1 MSIEE
6 ILGFVTGAACV
17 WLAVR
22 QNVWTFPVGLA
33 NNVVFLVL
41 FTSTGLYANAGLQV
55 VYLVLGALGWYWWL
69 RGGPDR
75 GGLVVHGTPRA
86 AWVVGLVAAAA
97 CTAAL
102 YAVLT
107 TWTDSTVPF
116 WDALTTSTSLLAQTM
131 LGRKWIGNWWV
142 WIATDVV
149 LVGLYASQG
158 LWLTAALYVGF
169 VGLCVQGLREW
180 SAARRSATEAAPGGP
195 AVPGPAGAGPVPQDA
210 ATVDP
215 VPDDAGSAR

>member
-1 MSIEE
+1 MSVEE

-33 NNVVFLVL
+33 NNVVYLVL
-41 FTSTGLYANAGLQV
+41 FAGTGLYANAGLQV

-69 RGGPDR
+69 RGGPER
-75 GGLVVHGTPRA
+75 GRLVVHGTPRA
-86 AWVVGLVAAAA
+86 AWVVGLLAAAA

-102 YAVLT
+102 VVALT
-107 TWTDSTVPF
+107 AWTDSTVPF

-142 WIATDVV
+142 WLATDVV

-158 LWLTAALYVGF
+158 LWLTAVLYVGLAA
-169 VGLCVQGLREW
+169 LCVQGLREW
-180 SAARRSATEAAPGGP
+180 SAARRATGTESSDDAP
-195 AVPGPAGAGPVPQDA
+195 AVLL
-210 ATVDP
+210 
-215 VPDDAGSAR
+215 PDDAGAAR

>member
-1 MSIEE
+1 VSVEE

-33 NNVVFLVL
+33 NNVVFLAL
-41 FTSTGLYANAGLQV
+41 FAGTGLYANAGLQV
-55 VYLVLGALGWYWWL
+55 VYLVLGVLGWYWWL

-75 GGLVVHGTPRA
+75 GRLVVHGTPRA
-86 AWVVGLVAAAA
+86 AWVVGLAAAAA

-102 YAVLT
+102 VAVLT
-107 TWTDSTVPF
+107 TWTDSTVPL
-116 WDALTTSTSLLAQTM
+116 WDALTTSSSLLAQTM

-149 LVGLYASQG
+149 LVALYASQG
-158 LWLTAALYVGF
+158 LWLTAVLYVG
-169 VGLCVQGLREW
+169 LAAMCVQGLREW
-180 SAARRSATEAAPGGP
+180 SAARRAAAAVPGAPGAAAVAAGPAGPGPAEAAP
-195 AVPGPAGAGPVPQDA
+195 VPDGAGS
-210 ATVDP
+210 
-215 VPDDAGSAR
+215 GR

>member
-17 WLAVR
+17 WLAAR

-41 FTSTGLYANAGLQV
+41 FTGTGLYANAGLQV

-69 RGGPDR
+69 RGGPDKGR
-75 GGLVVHGTPRA
+75 LVVHRTPRA
-86 AWVVGLVAAAA
+86 AWVVGIAAAMA

-102 YAVLT
+102 VAVLT
-107 TWTDSTVPF
+107 AWTDSTVPF

-142 WIATDVV
+142 WIVTDVV

-158 LWLTAALYVGF
+158 LWLTAALYVLF
-169 VGLCVQGLREW
+169 VGLCVQGLRGW
-180 SAARRSATEAAPGGP
+180 SAALRAPTP
-195 AVPGPAGAGPVPQDA
+195 EHEHTPGAG
-210 ATVDP
+210 TVP
-215 VPDDAGSAR
+215 VPDDAEPAR

>member
-1 MSIEE
+1 MSVEE

-17 WLAVR
+17 WLAAR

-41 FTSTGLYANAGLQV
+41 FTGTGLYANAGLQV

-69 RGGPDR
+69 RGGPGR
-75 GGLVVHGTPRA
+75 GRLVVHRTPRL
-86 AWVVGLVAAAA
+86 AWVVGIAAAVA

-102 YAVLT
+102 VAALT
-107 TWTDSTVPF
+107 AWTDSTVPF
-116 WDALTTSTSLLAQTM
+116 WDALTTSSSLLAQTM

-142 WIATDVV
+142 WIVTDVV

-158 LWLTAALYVGF
+158 LWLTAALYVLF
-169 VGLCVQGLREW
+169 VGLCVQGLRGW
-180 SAARRSATEAAPGGP
+180 SAALRAPSPEPGSAAA
-195 AVPGPAGAGPVPQDA
+195 AV
-210 ATVDP
+210 P
-215 VPDDAGSAR
+215 VPDDAERAP

>member
-1 MSIEE
+1 MSVEE

-41 FTSTGLYANAGLQV
+41 FTGAGLYANAGLQV

-69 RGGPDR
+69 RGGTDR
-75 GGLVVHGTPRA
+75 GRLVVHRTPRA
-86 AWVVGLVAAAA
+86 AWVVGLAAAA
-97 CTAAL
+97 VSTAVL
-102 YAVLT
+102 VAVLT
-107 TWTDSTVPF
+107 TWTDSAVPF
-116 WDALTTSTSLLAQTM
+116 WDALTTSSSLLAQTM

-142 WIATDVV
+142 WIVTDVV

-158 LWLTAALYVGF
+158 LWLTAALYVLF
-169 VGLCVQGLREW
+169 VGLCVQGLRGW
-180 SAARRSATEAAPGGP
+180 SAALRAPTP
-195 AVPGPAGAGPVPQDA
+195 TPTPEHERTPGAGTA
-210 ATVDP
+210 P
-215 VPDDAGSAR
+215 VPDDAEPVR

>member
-1 MSIEE
+1 VSVEE

-41 FTSTGLYANAGLQV
+41 FTGTGLYANAGLQV

-69 RGGPDR
+69 RGGTDR
-75 GGLVVHGTPRA
+75 GRLVVHRTPRA
-86 AWVVGLVAAAA
+86 AWVVGLAAAA
-97 CTAAL
+97 VSTAVL
-102 YAVLT
+102 VAVLT
-107 TWTDSTVPF
+107 TWTDSAVPF
-116 WDALTTSTSLLAQTM
+116 WDALTTSSSLLAQTM

-169 VGLCVQGLREW
+169 VAMCVQGLREW
-180 SAARRSATEAAPGGP
+180 SAARRAPGEMSPADAHATSP
-195 AVPGPAGAGPVPQDA
+195 AVPGAVGPSPS
-210 ATVDP
+210 P
-215 VPDDAGSAR
+215 LPDDAGPAR

>member
-1 MSIEE
+1 MSVEE

-41 FTSTGLYANAGLQV
+41 FTGTGLYANAGLQV

-69 RGGPDR
+69 RGGPGR
-75 GGLVVHGTPRA
+75 GALVVHRTPRA
-86 AWVVGLVAAAA
+86 AWVVGIVAAAV
-97 CTAAL
+97 CTAVL
-102 YAVLT
+102 VAVLT
-107 TWTDSTVPF
+107 AWTDSTVPF
-116 WDALTTSTSLLAQTM
+116 WDALTTSSSLLAQTM

-158 LWLTAALYVGF
+158 LWLTAVLYVGF
-169 VGLCVQGLREW
+169 VALCVQGLREW
-180 SAARRSATEAAPGGP
+180 SAARRETVPEVAAE
-195 AVPGPAGAGPVPQDA
+195 VRPGPGVAV
-210 ATVDP
+210 
-215 VPDDAGSAR
+215 VPDDAGSAG